1 MPSGPAPPQLTD
13 LEREKIQ
20 HREFRRK
27 RIGIR
32 PETGKKTP

>member
-1 MPSGPAPPQLTD
+1 MD

-20 HREFRRK
+20 DWEFRRK
-27 RIGIR
+27 RIGIL